1 MVGNKK
7 QEKEGEG
14 EEGEKDHK
22 VFSHN
27 YGHATSELV
36 FFFIVVVVVYLQVC
50 VVADAEIY
58 MYSSD
63 L

>member
-27 YGHATSELV
+27 YGHATSEL
-36 FFFIVVVVVYLQVC
+36 FFLLLLLLFISRC
-50 VVADAEIY
+50 V
-58 MYSSD
+58 

>member
-36 FFFIVVVVVYLQVC
+36 FFLLLLLLFISRC
-50 VVADAEIY
+50 V
-58 MYSSD
+58 